1 LNVGRNIMLRKFG
14 FALLLGLAVV
24 GGCSDAPDVIEPTP
38 AGAGAAGKGG
48 ATAAGGGGAAAG
60 KGGGNAAGKA
70 GGAAAGKGG
79 GAGDA
84 DADAGA
90 DDTSS

>member
-1 LNVGRNIMLRKFG
+1 LNVGKNIMLRKFG
-14 FALLLGLAVV
+14 FALVLSLAVV
-24 GGCSDAPDVIEPTP
+24 GGCSDATDVSQPTP

-48 ATAAGGGGAAAG
+48 APAAGGGATAGKAGGAAAE
-60 KGGGNAAGKA
+60 KG

-84 DADAGA
+84 EADAGA